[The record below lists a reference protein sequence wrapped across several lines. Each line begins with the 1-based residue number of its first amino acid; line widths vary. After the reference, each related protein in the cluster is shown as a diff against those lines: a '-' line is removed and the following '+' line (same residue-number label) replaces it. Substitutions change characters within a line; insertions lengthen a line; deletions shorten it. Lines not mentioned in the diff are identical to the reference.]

1 MKLKFFREADLELR
15 QFENFD
21 RAEFF
26 YESHSDVYPSRQGSM
41 VPFGFR
47 LLVAEL
53 PQFLSRSDE
62 SLTML
67 CKLLDTVNSVI
78 DKNNSFSS
86 DQSILTFC
94 ISFLDNIIYFIRL
107 LFQKLKMFGLK
118 EGKKL
123 SFR

>member
-26 YESHSDVYPSRQGSM
+26 YESHSDVYPPSRQGSM

-47 LLVAEL
+47 LLAAEL
-53 PQFLSRSDE
+53 LQFLSRSDE

-78 DKNNSFSS
+78 VKNDSFSS
-86 DQSILTFC
+86 DQSKSMLLTVS
-94 ISFLDNIIYFIRL
+94 IS
-107 LFQKLKMFGLK
+107 
-118 EGKKL
+118 
-123 SFR
+123 